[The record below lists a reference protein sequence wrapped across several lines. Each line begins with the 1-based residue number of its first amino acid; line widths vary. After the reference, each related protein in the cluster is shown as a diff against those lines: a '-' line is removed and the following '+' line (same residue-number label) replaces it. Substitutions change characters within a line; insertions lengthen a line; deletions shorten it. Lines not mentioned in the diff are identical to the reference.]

1 MRHAIHPTRRQVP
14 AAGAVVLVLAGACG
28 LPPVRVPK
36 DSERYDFEAGKVAF
50 EHKSFIDAQKHLKKF
65 LDLHPGH
72 AVADSAQLLL
82 GLSQFRLRAY
92 AESAV
97 EFSILTKEYPRS
109 ELRDDAACN
118 ECLAYAAQMRP
129 PQLDPTLAQR
139 ARTCFNEFL
148 IAYPTS
154 PQTETARAKLQEIAD
169 RLAEKEYRLGVMFA
183 NMKHYEA
190 ALVYLGEVVTQYP
203 TSRWMCDS
211 LLWKGRCLEK
221 LGRGP
226 EAAEAFSKLVE
237 GCPEHSAAQEARRR
251 LQALS
256 TGLGGAPAPGDRAE
270 RERQ

>member
-1 MRHAIHPTRRQVP
+1 MRQPIQRIRCVR
-14 AAGAVVLVLAGACG
+14 AAVLLGLVGACG
-28 LPPVRVPK
+28 MPPVHVPK
-36 DSERYDFEAGKVAF
+36 DSERYEFESGRVAF
-50 EHKSFIDAQKHLKKF
+50 DHKSYIDAQKHLKKF

-82 GLSQFRLRAY
+82 GLSQVRLRSY
-92 AESAV
+92 AEAAV

-109 ELRDDAACN
+109 ELRDDAAYN
-118 ECLAYAAQMRP
+118 ECLAYSAQMRP

-154 PQTETARAKLQEIAD
+154 PLADAARGKLQEIAD
-169 RLAEKEYRLGVMFA
+169 RLAEKEFRLGVMFA

-190 ALVYLGEVVTQYP
+190 ALVYLGEVLSQYP
-203 TSRWMCDS
+203 TSRWVCES
-211 LLWKGRCLEK
+211 LLWKGRCLER

-226 EAAEAFSKLVE
+226 EAAEAFGKLVE
-237 GCPEHSAAQEARRR
+237 GCPDHSGAQEARRR

-256 TGLGGAPAPGDRAE
+256 TGLGGAPPSGDRAA
-270 RERQ
+270 REPR